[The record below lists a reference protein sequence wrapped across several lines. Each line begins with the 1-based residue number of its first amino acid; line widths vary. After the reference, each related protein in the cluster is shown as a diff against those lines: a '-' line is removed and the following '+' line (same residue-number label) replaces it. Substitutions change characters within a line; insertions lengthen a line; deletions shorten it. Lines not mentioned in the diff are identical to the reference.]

1 MAVIYETE
9 LVLYEELPPS
19 AYPEVPRSALLM
31 DDATG
36 IPDWI
41 WERIEAYCN
50 WRWTPREAQI
60 EIDGSGWISLPVRPL
75 RVTKLEYFDEMV
87 SYRSSETSWTE
98 FTPASAARQRGGK
111 IYSPFSHCRI
121 TGIVGENNPAPPA
134 VIQAAVR
141 LHAYLGHTPES
152 FPMWATGRTHTA
164 ENTTESEG
172 SSSTSNRNESF
183 QRPAN
188 YIAKAMQ
195 NSGAADLLRPYRRAR

>member
-9 LVLYEELPPS
+9 LALYEELPPET
-19 AYPEVPRSALLM
+19 YPEVPRSALLM
-31 DDATG
+31 NDARG

-60 EIDGSGWISLPVRPL
+60 ESDGGSGWFILPVRPF
-75 RVTKLEYFDEMV
+75 RVTKIEWFDPHADGGYGLWME
-87 SYRSSETSWTE
+87 SLPPS
-98 FTPASAARQRGGK
+98 TPQRGWK
-111 IYSPFSHCRI
+111 MYSPFSHCRI

-152 FPMWATGRTHTA
+152 FPMWATGRTHT
-164 ENTTESEG
+164 TGGG
-172 SSSTSNRNESF
+172 SSSTSNESF

-195 NSGAADLLRPYRRAR
+195 NSGAADLLRPYRRSR